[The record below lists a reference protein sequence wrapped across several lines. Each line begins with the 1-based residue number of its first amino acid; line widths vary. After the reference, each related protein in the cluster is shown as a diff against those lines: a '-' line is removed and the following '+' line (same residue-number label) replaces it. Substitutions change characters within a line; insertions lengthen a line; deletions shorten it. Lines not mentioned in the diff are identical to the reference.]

1 MITTTATTALI
12 TTATTT
18 TTATTH
24 TKRLNA
30 RTTLRLDKVKKKEKA
45 NAKAVTFRLLLR
57 ALSNLC

>member
-1 MITTTATTALI
+1 MITTTATTTLI

-30 RTTLRLDKVKKKEKA
+30 RTTLRLDKVKKKEEGKCKSS
-45 NAKAVTFRLLLR
+45 NFQVTFESLK
-57 ALSNLC
+57 

>member
-1 MITTTATTALI
+1 MITTTATTTLI

-30 RTTLRLDKVKKKEKA
+30 RTTLRLDKVKKKRRQMQKQ
-45 NAKAVTFRLLLR
+45 
-57 ALSNLC
+57 

>member
-1 MITTTATTALI
+1 MITTTTTATTTFI

-30 RTTLRLDKVKKKEKA
+30 RTTLRLDKVKKKA

>member
-1 MITTTATTALI
+1 MITTTATTTLI

-30 RTTLRLDKVKKKEKA
+30 RTTLRLDKVKKKEGKCKSS
-45 NAKAVTFRLLLR
+45 NFQVTFETLK
-57 ALSNLC
+57 